1 MTTTNPQYLTNAD
14 IIYTNNKMYNPVTKN
29 NILHTNKN
37 YNSVLIQIEKYN
49 TKHNLT
55 PSTPPTPPPPTN
67 RTETIFMNHTPAP
80 APAPTASGCVN
91 DEVVTPTPTTTT
103 TTENLINDT
112 QTTLNTALHPHLPNL
127 TTDPVP
133 TTSPPPTHN
142 YIYNY
147 EVNCM
152 DGFKYVKEKVINCR
166 FAKDKYSIGDIGLM
180 DELREARKDNMTT
193 LYKFYKDGEEEPLH
207 DRLGISQHKEN
218 IFFALP
224 YEITAPQPFRSGYYK
239 FVGKEDMNDRVCKYT
254 YHITRVTK
262 FFVTLRYKYIYGD
275 VWKDDAKFKIRYD
288 DAYNTDRTKI
298 YGWYIL
304 LQGCGFTGCDNWRVY
319 FSDLEEE

>member
-1 MTTTNPQYLTNAD
+1 MTKIYISTAD
-14 IIYTNNKMYNPVTKN
+14 IVYTNNQLLNPVTN
-29 NILHTNKN
+29 RTIAHTTRN
-37 YNSVLIQIEKYN
+37 YNSVLNQIEKYN
-49 TKHNLT
+49 IKHRL
-55 PSTPPTPPPPTN
+55 TPPTPPTITN
-67 RTETIFMNHTPAP
+67 
-80 APAPTASGCVN
+80 
-91 DEVVTPTPTTTT
+91 
-103 TTENLINDT
+103 TENLINDT
-112 QTTLNTALHPHLPNL
+112 QIALNTALHPHLPNL
-127 TTDPVP
+127 TTDPTPTP
-133 TTSPPPTHN
+133 TTAGGCVNDEVVMPTPPPPTHN

-224 YEITAPQPFRSGYYK
+224 YEITAPQPFRSGHYK
-239 FVGKEDMNDRVCKYT
+239 FVSKQDTRKRVSKYA
-254 YHITRVTK
+254 YHIMKVTK
-262 FFVTLRYKYIYGD
+262 SYVTLRYKYIFGD
-275 VWKDDAKFKIRYD
+275 VWREDKKFKIRYD
-288 DAYNTDRTKI
+288 DTYNHEKTKI
-298 YGWYIL
+298 EGWYIL
-304 LQGCGFTGCDNWRVY
+304 LEGYNFSGCDNWRLY